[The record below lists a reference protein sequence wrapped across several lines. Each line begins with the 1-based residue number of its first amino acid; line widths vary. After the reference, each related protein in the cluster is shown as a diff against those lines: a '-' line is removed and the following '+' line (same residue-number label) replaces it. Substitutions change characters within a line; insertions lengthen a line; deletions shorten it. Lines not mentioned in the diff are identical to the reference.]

1 MIFTIEHEQEP
12 QQSYIDSRTF
22 WERDINGNIALVN
35 TAINSVKTIL
45 ITPTRVQDD
54 ISTESKITE
63 IKEFIKQFGILKD
76 NAWEMIDPK
85 MQKRLDA
92 WFNSMNTQKDIVNI
106 NLLKEGFT
114 LSRELQGTLAEQRV
128 KDITPHEHHTFPF
141 GYYTR
146 LKAEHHDRRAAAE
159 QAV

>member
-1 MIFTIEHEQEP
+1 MQEQTQEP

-35 TAINSVKTIL
+35 TAINSVKTVL

-76 NAWEMIDPK
+76 NAWEMLDPK
-85 MQKRLDA
+85 MQKRLDV
-92 WFNSMNTQKDIVNI
+92 WFNSMSTQKDIVNI
-106 NLLKEGFT
+106 NLLKEGFA

-146 LKAEHHDRRAAAE
+146 LKAEAHDRRAAAE